1 MDELINNAI
10 KLISPI
16 ISENIKNTFHY
27 LIEIDK
33 KKDISLGIEE
43 KYNKFFE
50 NNENSTK
57 NMDED
62 SGSEP
67 KLSNSNTV
75 ISENDKFSSPS
86 ISLEIPKKLNYD
98 NNYLQRINNFYISLL
113 NYNSEEICELFKDLK
128 KKISEDQTQHSWK
141 VQYKKT
147 KETFALKEISKLKKI
162 DKKSEKLIN
171 SGREFL

>member
-1 MDELINNAI
+1 MDELISNAI

-16 ISENIKNTFHY
+16 TSENVKNTFNY

-50 NNENSTK
+50 NNENSTN

-62 SGSEP
+62 SVSEP
-67 KLSNSNTV
+67 KLNNSNTV

-98 NNYLQRINNFYISLL
+98 NNFLQRINNFYISLL

-128 KKISEDQTQHSWK
+128 KNIRRTELNIHGKSNI
-141 VQYKKT
+141 KKQ
-147 KETFALKEISKLKKI
+147 KKH
-162 DKKSEKLIN
+162 LH
-171 SGREFL
+171 

>member
-1 MDELINNAI
+1 
-10 KLISPI
+10 
-16 ISENIKNTFHY
+16 
-27 LIEIDK
+27 
-33 KKDISLGIEE
+33 
-43 KYNKFFE
+43 
-50 NNENSTK
+50 
-57 NMDED
+57 MDED

-67 KLSNSNTV
+67 KLNNSNTV

-162 DKKSEKLIN
+162 DKKSE
-171 SGREFL
+171 

>member
-16 ISENIKNTFHY
+16 TSENIKNTFNY

-33 KKDISLGIEE
+33 KKDISLVEE

-67 KLSNSNTV
+67 KSNNLNTV

-128 KKISEDQTQHSWK
+128 KKYQ
-141 VQYKKT
+141 KT
-147 KETFALKEISKLKKI
+147 KLNIHGKSNIKKQ
-162 DKKSEKLIN
+162 KKDLP
-171 SGREFL
+171 

>member
-50 NNENSTK
+50 NNENST
-57 NMDED
+57 NYMDED
-62 SGSEP
+62 LGSEP
-67 KLSNSNTV
+67 KSSNSNTV

-128 KKISEDQTQHSWK
+128 KKYQ
-141 VQYKKT
+141 KT
-147 KETFALKEISKLKKI
+147 KLNIHGKSNIKKQ
-162 DKKSEKLIN
+162 KKDLP
-171 SGREFL
+171 

>member
-16 ISENIKNTFHY
+16 TSENIKNTFNY

-50 NNENSTK
+50 NNENSTN

-75 ISENDKFSSPS
+75 
-86 ISLEIPKKLNYD
+86 
-98 NNYLQRINNFYISLL
+98 
-113 NYNSEEICELFKDLK
+113 
-128 KKISEDQTQHSWK
+128 
-141 VQYKKT
+141 
-147 KETFALKEISKLKKI
+147 
-162 DKKSEKLIN
+162 
-171 SGREFL
+171 